1 MIGTLING
9 GAIISGSLLGYFVGH
24 KLGNSMRKSILQGLG
39 LVTILIGLKMALE
52 TRNILLMLGSVL
64 LGVIIGELLKIDGWL
79 EKLGNFIERIFQK
92 QGKGRFS
99 EGFVTA
105 SIVFCT
111 GPMAILGAIQD
122 GLSGNYQLLGIKS
135 ALDGVASVAFSATL
149 GFGVAFSSLSILLYQ
164 GTITIF
170 AVFLEPILTE
180 PMILE
185 ITATGGLLIVGIGLK
200 VLDLVQIKLANFL
213 PALVIAPLMAKF
225 IPDLKHFLN

>member
-1 MIGTLING
+1 M
-9 GAIISGSLLGYFVGH
+9 
-24 KLGNSMRKSILQGLG
+24 
-39 LVTILIGLKMALE
+39 
-52 TRNILLMLGSVL
+52 
-64 LGVIIGELLKIDGWL
+64 
-79 EKLGNFIERIFQK
+79 ERIFQK

-122 GLSGNYQLLGIKS
+122 GLSGDYQLLGIKS
-135 ALDGVASVAFSATL
+135 VLDGVAAVAFSATL

-164 GTITIF
+164 GAITIF

-213 PALVIAPLMAKF
+213 PALVIAPLMTKL
-225 IPDLKHFLN
+225 IPVLKYFLN

>member
-9 GAIISGSLLGYFVGH
+9 GAVISGSLVGYLVGH

-39 LVTILIGLKMALE
+39 LVTILIGLKMAIQ

-64 LGVIIGELLKIDGWL
+64 LGVIIGELLKIDQWL
-79 EKLGNFIERIFQK
+79 EKLGNLMEGIFQK

-105 SIVFCT
+105 SIIFCT

-122 GLSGNYQLLGIKS
+122 GLSGDYQLLGIKS
-135 ALDGVASVAFSATL
+135 VLDGVAAVAFSATL

-164 GTITIF
+164 GAITIF

-185 ITATGGLLIVGIGLK
+185 ITATGGLLIIGIGLK

-213 PALVIAPLMAKF
+213 PALVIAPLITKL
-225 IPDLKHFLN
+225 IPVLKYFLN

>member
-9 GAIISGSLLGYFVGH
+9 GAILSGSLLGYLVGQ
-24 KLGNSMRKSILQGLG
+24 KLGGNMRNSLLQGLG
-39 LVTILIGLKMALE
+39 LITMLIGLKMALE
-52 TRNILLMLGSVL
+52 TKNILLMLGSVL
-64 LGVIIGELLKIDGWL
+64 LGAIIGELLKIDYWL
-79 EKLGNFIERIFQK
+79 EKSGNLLQLVFQK
-92 QGKGRFS
+92 KAKDRFS

-135 ALDGVASVAFSATL
+135 VLDGVASVAFSATL

-164 GTITIF
+164 GAITIF

-185 ITATGGLLIVGIGLK
+185 LTATGGLIIIGIGLK
-200 VLDLVQIKLANFL
+200 MLNIVEIRLANFL
-213 PALVIAPLMAKF
+213 PALVIAPLIVKL
-225 IPDLKHFLN
+225 IPVFKSFF

>member
-1 MIGTLING
+1 
-9 GAIISGSLLGYFVGH
+9 
-24 KLGNSMRKSILQGLG
+24 MRKSILQGLG

-52 TRNILLMLGSVL
+52 TNNVLLMLGSVL
-64 LGVIIGELLKIDGWL
+64 LGVIIGELLKIDQWL
-79 EKLGNFIERIFQK
+79 EKLGNILEGVFQK
-92 QGKGRFS
+92 KGKGRFS

-135 ALDGVASVAFSATL
+135 VLDGVASVAFSATL

-164 GTITIF
+164 GAITIF

-213 PALVIAPLMAKF
+213 PALVIAPLITKL
-225 IPDLKHFLN
+225 IPVLKYFLN